1 MSEIITGIT
10 VGILTPIIIMT
21 IATLIQKKQKNIGTW
36 SRIDLEC
43 TQCGHKSSFMRVDG
57 ERLMNE

>member
-1 MSEIITGIT
+1 MTEIITGVL

-21 IATLIQKKQKNIGTW
+21 IGTYLQRRQKKVGTW

-43 TQCGHKSSFMRVDG
+43 SQCGHKSSFMKVDG
-57 ERLMNE
+57 RDLRDD